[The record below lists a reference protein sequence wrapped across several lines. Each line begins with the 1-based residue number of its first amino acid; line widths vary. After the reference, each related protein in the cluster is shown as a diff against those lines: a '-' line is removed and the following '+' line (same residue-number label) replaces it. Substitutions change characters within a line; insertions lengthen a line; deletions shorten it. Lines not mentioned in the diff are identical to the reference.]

1 MALLDRAGPASTL
14 AGALPVAGETGT
26 LADRLKGTPAVGR
39 VKAKTGTLQGVG
51 ALAGYATGRDGSA
64 LTFAIIV
71 NAPRADSDADRL
83 WSAVATAL
91 VTA

>member
-1 MALLDRAGPASTL
+1 
-14 AGALPVAGETGT
+14 
-26 LADRLKGTPAVGR
+26 
-39 VKAKTGTLQGVG
+39 
-51 ALAGYATGRDGSA
+51 